1 MSERVSESINATIED
16 RFDRRLALGAT
27 GLLAQFNAAGV
38 LEAPDV
44 HVAVRLGTLL
54 GEADQVALLAV
65 AFAVRAVRHGSICVD
80 LATVADSPLD
90 LGDEPAA
97 LAWPTPDAWIAAVA
111 ASPVRAEQAVRLEG
125 SLVYLDRYWR
135 EECQIR
141 DDLIARERSAEVEVD
156 ESVLEAAGSRIF
168 PDPGY
173 DEQRVAAATACRRL
187 TTVLTGGPGTGKT
200 TTVAG
205 LLAMLDEQHRLE
217 HGRAP
222 RIALC
227 APTGKAAARLQES
240 IRAAAA
246 PGGDTFPAA
255 ADRERVAQLEA
266 TTMHRLLGW
275 IPDSSVRFR
284 HNRSDRLA
292 CDVVVVDEASMISAT
307 MMARLLEALRP
318 TTQLILIGDKDQL
331 SSVEAGA
338 VLADMVAGFAERTE
352 SSVVE
357 LTRNHRF
364 GDGTGLAE
372 LAQALRERDAD
383 EVLGVLRHG
392 WSGVELIDPDDV
404 TAMAA
409 VRASLTGH
417 ALDILRPAEEG
428 DVAAALA
435 ALDEHRLLCAH
446 RNGPYG
452 VSGWNHEVER
462 LVAEHTGVHR
472 YDEWHAGRPVLIT
485 ANDRALDL
493 YNGDTGVAVRTV
505 VDGEPRIR
513 VAIPGHDVRLF
524 SPSRLPAVQ
533 TVHAMTVHKSQ
544 GSQARAITVVL
555 PPEDSA
561 LLTRELFY
569 TAVTRAQQ
577 RVRVIATEAA
587 VRAAVTRE
595 VQRATGL
602 SRRLAE
608 SG

>member
-1 MSERVSESINATIED
+1 MIDE
-16 RFDRRLALGAT
+16 RFDRRLAVGAT
-27 GLLAQFNAAGV
+27 GLLAEFNAVGV

-44 HVAVRLGTLL
+44 HVARRLGALL
-54 GEADQVALLAV
+54 GESDQVALLAV

-90 LGDEPAA
+90 MGEEPVA
-97 LAWPTPDAWIAAVA
+97 LPWPGPEAWLAAVA
-111 ASPVRAEQAVRLEG
+111 ASPVLAQQAIRLEG
-125 SLVYLDRYWR
+125 SLLYLDRYWR

-141 DDLIARERSAEVEVD
+141 DDLVAREGAADIEVD
-156 ESVLEAAGSRIF
+156 ELVLETAGRRIF
-168 PDPGY
+168 PDAGY
-173 DEQRVAAATACRRL
+173 DEQRAAAATACRRL

-205 LLAMLDEQHRLE
+205 LLAMLDEQYQLE
-217 HGRAP
+217 RGRPP

-240 IRAAAA
+240 IRAAAT
-246 PGGDTFPAA
+246 PGGDTFPEL
-255 ADRERVAQLEA
+255 ADRKRVARLEA
-266 TTMHRLLGW
+266 MTMHRLLGW
-275 IPDSSVRFR
+275 VPDSSVRFR
-284 HNRSDRLA
+284 HDRSRRLA
-292 CDVVVVDEASMISAT
+292 YDVVVVDEASMISAT

-338 VLADMVAGFAERTE
+338 VLADMVAGFADRLQ
-352 SSVVE
+352 SPVVE

-383 EVLGVLRHG
+383 QVLEVLRHG
-392 WSGVELIDPDDV
+392 WSGVELIDPDD
-404 TAMAA
+404 TSAMAG
-409 VRASLTGH
+409 VRTSLTGH
-417 ALDILRPAEEG
+417 ALDILRPAEDG
-428 DVAAALA
+428 DVTAALA

-452 VSGWNHEVER
+452 VSGWNHEIER
-462 LVAEHTGVHR
+462 LVAERTGVHR
-472 YDEWHAGRPVLIT
+472 YDEWYAGRPVLIT

-493 YNGDTGVAVRTV
+493 YNGDTGVAVRTI
-505 VDGEPRIR
+505 VDGEPRVR
-513 VAIPGHDVRLF
+513 VAVPGHQVRLF
-524 SPSRLPAVQ
+524 SPSRVPAVQ

-544 GSQARAITVVL
+544 GSQARSVTVVL

-569 TAVTRAQQ
+569 TAVTRAQEK
-577 RVRVIATEAA
+577 VRVIASEAA

-602 SRRLAE
+602 SSRLSAHPH
-608 SG
+608 S

>member
-1 MSERVSESINATIED
+1 MSDEA
-16 RFDRRLALGAT
+16 FDRRIAVAAT
-27 GLLAQFNAAGV
+27 GLLAEFNLAGV
-38 LEAPDV
+38 LDAPDI
-44 HVAVRLGTLL
+44 HVATRLGTLL
-54 GEADQVALLAV
+54 GEADQSVLLAV
-65 AFAVRAVRHGSICVD
+65 ALAVRAVRHGSICVD
-80 LATVADSPLD
+80 LATVAESPLEIGEEAAR
-90 LGDEPAA
+90 LSWPEPSDW
-97 LAWPTPDAWIAAVA
+97 LAAVA
-111 ASPVRAEQAVRLEG
+111 ASPIVAHQAVRLE
-125 SLVYLDRYWR
+125 SPLLYLDRYWR
-135 EECQIR
+135 EERQIR
-141 DDLIARERSAEVEVD
+141 DDLIARERSAEIEVD
-156 ESVLEAAGSRIF
+156 ETVLEAAGLRIF
-168 PDPGY
+168 PDAGY

-205 LLAMLDEQHRLE
+205 LLAMLDEQYQRE
-217 HGRAP
+217 RGRSP

-240 IRAAAA
+240 IRAAAD
-246 PGGDTFPAA
+246 PLGDTFPEA
-255 ADRERVAQLEA
+255 ADRERIARLEA

-275 IPDSSVRFR
+275 IPDSSIRFR
-284 HNRSDRLA
+284 HNRADRLA
-292 CDVVVVDEASMISAT
+292 YDVVVVDEASMISAT

-318 TTQLILIGDKDQL
+318 TTQLVLIGDKDQL

-338 VLADMVAGFAERTE
+338 VLADMVAGFAARDR
-352 SSVVE
+352 SPVVE

-372 LAQALRERDAD
+372 LAQSLRDRDAD
-383 EVLGVLRHG
+383 QVLEVLRHG

-409 VRASLTGH
+409 VRTSLAGH
-417 ALDILRPAEEG
+417 ALDILRPAEDGSVDE
-428 DVAAALA
+428 ALA

-452 VSGWNHEVER
+452 VSGWNHEIER
-462 LVAEHTGVHR
+462 LVAERTGIHR
-472 YDEWHAGRPVLIT
+472 YDEWYAGRPVLIT

-493 YNGDTGVAVRTV
+493 YNGDTGVAVRTM
-505 VDGEPRIR
+505 VDGQPRVR
-513 VAIPGHDVRLF
+513 VAVPGHEVRLF
-524 SPSRLPAVQ
+524 SPSRVPAVQ

-544 GSQARAITVVL
+544 GSQARSITVVL

-569 TAVTRAQQ
+569 TAVTRAQEK
-577 RVRVIATEAA
+577 VRVIASEAA

-602 SRRLAE
+602 SSRLVGAQNTT
-608 SG
+608 